1 MPRAA
6 RAAPAP
12 VRLPGGP
19 HLAQGPVDVAELLR
33 HLRHVGADAEREV
46 EIGRHGAYIE
56 DMREILWFIGL
67 IMAPAA
73 VMFAGLL
80 LFILLAALIAP
91 FLG

>member
-6 RAAPAP
+6 RSAPA
-12 VRLPGGP
+12 RRAP
-19 HLAQGPVDVAELLR
+19 HLAQGPVDVAER
-33 HLRHVGADAEREV
+33 PRRLRHVGADTERQI
-46 EIGRHGAYIE
+46 EIVRHRAYIE

-80 LFILLAALIAP
+80 LFILFAALIAP